1 MAFSSSSQIIL
12 KPTTVLFPGSL
23 RLCKPKKRTWRPL
36 LQTIAQKV
44 HSFKDCYIKYFN
56 YTFICVFVLFVF
68 CAFYEGNLQRH
79 DLIEVKKN
87 IQGWETGFGGEDA
100 KLGEESFESLRK

>member
-1 MAFSSSSQIIL
+1 M
-12 KPTTVLFPGSL
+12 
-23 RLCKPKKRTWRPL
+23 
-36 LQTIAQKV
+36 
-44 HSFKDCYIKYFN
+44 
-56 YTFICVFVLFVF
+56 FVLFDF

-79 DLIEVKKN
+79 DLIEVEEN